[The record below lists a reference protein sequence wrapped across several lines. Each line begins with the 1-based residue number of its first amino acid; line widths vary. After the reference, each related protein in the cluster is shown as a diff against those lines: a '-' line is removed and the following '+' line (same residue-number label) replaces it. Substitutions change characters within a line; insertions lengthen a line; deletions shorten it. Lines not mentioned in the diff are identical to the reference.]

1 MSKKH
6 KKNTVK
12 LIPPVVSPVMASA
25 FAPKQPKKVME
36 INGVSVYGSSAF
48 LVSRIPNLSLRIDLS
63 GLDLGNT
70 QLVGGN
76 EAAYSQLPH
85 SLFATKVP
93 SLSID
98 WADGTAHTLD
108 VTWWETL
115 IRAIEALPDGSSVAV
130 CCVGGTGR
138 TGTVLAILAGLTGQ
152 LGPDDTDPVKW
163 MRDRYYDDAVESE
176 EQMWYVEDITGL
188 LTEAFPSDYL
198 YRPATGPHGTQVLG
212 IPTASHAAVADFSQ
226 PSRAPDITSYVKF
239 ELRTANSGPAV
250 RGGSLHMASRRLL
263 PTMWTEPERIAVA
276 SLAPWHSTWSTVW

>member
-12 LIPPVVSPVMASA
+12 LIPPVVSPVIASA
-25 FAPKQPKKVME
+25 YAPKQPKKVME
-36 INGVSVYGSSAF
+36 ISGVSVYGSSAF

-138 TGTVLAILAGLTGQ
+138 TGTVLAILAALSGQ

-163 MRDRYYDDAVESE
+163 LRKHYYDDAVETE
-176 EQMWYVEDITGL
+176 EQLWYVEDITGL
-188 LTEAFPSDYL
+188 LTCVYPSNYFP
-198 YRPATGPHGTQVLG
+198 PMTGPHGTQVLG
-212 IPTASHAAVADFSQ
+212 IPTASHSQGAV
-226 PSRAPDITSYVKF
+226 T
-239 ELRTANSGPAV
+239 GPL
-250 RGGSLHMASRRLL
+250 GGHAS
-263 PTMWTEPERIAVA
+263 VGA
-276 SLAPWHSTWSTVW
+276 SDHTGS

>member
-12 LIPPVVSPVMASA
+12 LIPPVVSSVMASA
-25 FAPKQPKKVME
+25 YVPKQPKKVME

-48 LVSRIPNLSLRIDLS
+48 LVGRIPNLSLRIDLS
-63 GLDLGNT
+63 GLNLGNT

-85 SLFATKVP
+85 SLFAAKVP

-115 IRAIEALPDGSSVAV
+115 VEAIKVLPVESSVAV

-138 TGTVLAILAGLTGQ
+138 TGTVLAILAGLTHQ
-152 LGPDDTDPVKW
+152 LGPDDTDPVQW
-163 MRDRYYDDAVESE
+163 MRAHYYDDAVETE

-188 LTEAFPSDYL
+188 LTEVFPSGYL
-198 YRPATGPHGTQVLG
+198 VQPVIGLHGTQVLG
-212 IPTASHAAVADFSQ
+212 IPDESRQQGAVTGPLGLPASVGASDH
-226 PSRAPDITSYVKF
+226 T
-239 ELRTANSGPAV
+239 
-250 RGGSLHMASRRLL
+250 GS
-263 PTMWTEPERIAVA
+263 
-276 SLAPWHSTWSTVW
+276 

>member
-12 LIPPVVSPVMASA
+12 LIPPVVSPGGAST
-25 FAPKQPKKVME
+25 FVPKQPKKVME
-36 INGVSVYGSSAF
+36 IGGVSVYGSAAF
-48 LVSRIPNLSLRIDLS
+48 LVFRIPNISLRIDLS

-76 EAAYSQLPH
+76 TAAYAQLPKG
-85 SLFATKVP
+85 LFTQKVP

-98 WADGTAHTLD
+98 WQDGTAHTLD

-115 IRAIEALPDGSSVAV
+115 ISAIEALPDGSSVAV

-152 LGPDDTDPVKW
+152 LGFNEDAQAMETDPVQW
-163 MRDRYYDDAVESE
+163 LRDHYYDDAVESE

-188 LTEAFPSDYL
+188 LTDAYPSDYFVQ
-198 YRPATGPHGTQVLG
+198 PMHGPHGTQVIG
-212 IPTASHAAVADFSQ
+212 TQVASHSQ
-226 PSRAPDITSYVKF
+226 ATVTGP
-239 ELRTANSGPAV
+239 LGGPASV
-250 RGGSLHMASRRLL
+250 GASDHTGS
-263 PTMWTEPERIAVA
+263 
-276 SLAPWHSTWSTVW
+276 